1 MLDHETRVFPE
12 LLEVVLSLKAL
23 DLKRLLSLRVQ
34 GRDDELL
41 QDVTFVVKGLQER
54 LQGFKRQSLPLG
66 MQVRSDQVNKVVQY
80 RLDLK
85 ASLIESL
92 LVLTLPNGYPFE
104 LSCEYH

>member
-1 MLDHETRVFPE
+1 
-12 LLEVVLSLKAL
+12 
-23 DLKRLLSLRVQ
+23 
-34 GRDDELL
+34 
-41 QDVTFVVKGLQER
+41 
-54 LQGFKRQSLPLG
+54 
-66 MQVRSDQVNKVVQY
+66 MQVRSDQVNKVVEY

>member
-1 MLDHETRVFPE
+1 MLDHETRIFSE
-12 LLEVVLSLKAL
+12 LFEVVLSLKAL

-34 GRDDELL
+34 GRDHELL

-66 MQVRSDQVNKVVQY
+66 MQVRSDQVNKVVEY

-92 LVLTLPNGYPFE
+92 LILTLPDGDPFE
-104 LSCEYH
+104 LSCKDH